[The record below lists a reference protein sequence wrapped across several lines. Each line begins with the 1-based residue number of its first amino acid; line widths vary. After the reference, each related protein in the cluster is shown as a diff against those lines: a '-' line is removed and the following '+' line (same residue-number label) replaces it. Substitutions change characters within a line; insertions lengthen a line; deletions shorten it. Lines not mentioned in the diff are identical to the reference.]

1 MAKKEEKIVKEEKK
15 VKKVNKTKK
24 EKKNKNKEGLV
35 TGVKKELKMVKWPTI
50 KELIKY
56 TGAVIILCIILVAF
70 FQCLDI
76 ILAYIKG
83 MIS

>member
-1 MAKKEEKIVKEEKK
+1 MAKKEKETK

-24 EKKNKNKEGLV
+24 DKKEKVAKEGYV
-35 TGVKKELKMVKWPTI
+35 KGVKKELKMVKWPTV
-50 KELIKY
+50 KEIVKY
-56 TGAVIILCIILVAF
+56 TGATIIFCIILIVF

-83 MIS
+83 MFN